1 MITGDT
7 KAIKHPPERLKTFGF
22 RAKGWV
28 EDLLVLTKAR
38 VVSLLVFTGAVGG
51 VLAPSFQRHV
61 GGAAAGLIGIALAG
75 GSGGAIN
82 QLIEP
87 ALDQHMRRTSRR
99 PLATGRI
106 SRRSAMLYAGA
117 LFATA
122 VAVLAL
128 ATNVW
133 TLTFTLLGT
142 LGYGVIYT
150 VYLKPNTPWN
160 IVWGGIG
167 GALPPLIGWT
177 AAGGSPFALLP
188 WCLVGLISVWTPAH
202 FWPLAVCCREDYANA
217 CIPMLPVTHGVDR
230 TRREIIKYAVATL
243 FVSLVPVLVNRNLLY
258 GAVATVFGGYYIAM
272 TVRLKHMPVGP
283 AMDRYARQIFKI
295 SISYLFTLFAFLVIG
310 HYMGPTRMPLGIERF
325 LGTIGL
331 S

>member
-1 MITGDT
+1 MMTVGT
-7 KAIKHPPERLKTFGF
+7 KGAKHQWAYLEAFGS
-22 RAKGWV
+22 RIRVLVA
-28 EDLLVLTKAR
+28 DLLVLTKAR
-38 VVSLLVFTGAVGG
+38 VVSLLVFTSAVGSI
-51 VLAPSFQRHV
+51 LAPTFHDHLS
-61 GGAAAGLIGIALAG
+61 GALAGLVGVGLAG
-75 GSGGAIN
+75 GSGGVIN

-99 PLATGRI
+99 PLAVGSI
-106 SRRSAMLYAGA
+106 SRRNAILLAGG
-117 LFATA
+117 LLLTS
-122 VAVLAL
+122 VTVLAF

-133 TLTFTLLGT
+133 TLAFTLLGT

-150 VYLKPNTPWN
+150 VYLKPSTPWN

-188 WCLVGLISVWTPAH
+188 WCLVVLISVWTPAH

-230 TRREIIKYAVATL
+230 TRREIVKYAWATL
-243 FVSLVPVLVNRNLLY
+243 VVSLVPVWANENLLY
-258 GAVATVFGGYYIAM
+258 GVVAAVFGVYYLRM
-272 TVRLKHMPVGP
+272 TLRLRRMEIGP
-283 AMDRYARQIFKI
+283 AMDRYARQVFKV

-310 HYMGPTRMPLGIERF
+310 HFMGPSYLPAAIKRLW
-325 LGTIGL
+325 
-331 S
+331 